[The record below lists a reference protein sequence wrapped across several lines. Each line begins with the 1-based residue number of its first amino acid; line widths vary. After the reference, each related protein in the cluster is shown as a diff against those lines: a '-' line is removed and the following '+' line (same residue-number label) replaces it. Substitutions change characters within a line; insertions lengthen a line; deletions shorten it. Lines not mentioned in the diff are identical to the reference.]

1 MTRDAA
7 RMELWWLP
15 LGAGGRFVGAGLL
28 ARAGLAVETIR
39 PPAGGRAPGWAAGVA
54 VARRRRQELGEPAH
68 ARSHGRG

>member
-1 MTRDAA
+1 
-7 RMELWWLP
+7 MELWWLP
-15 LGAGGRFVGAGLL
+15 LGAGGWFVGAGLL